1 VTRRVPGVFAV
12 EDHAIQITWPDA
24 GGEPVQVRATVD
36 GRPVAAAE
44 GIVDGDGGAGALVIG
59 DLPSDRDVLI
69 RMTWRG
75 TTDTISTRTLTPPAG
90 ELLARFATVSDIH
103 LGERSFGLLG
113 AIVEDPAPIVPV
125 SIRAAHAAIDE
136 LQRWGAELLVI
147 KGDLT
152 AAGQPAEWRALASL
166 LEEVTVPTM
175 ICPGNHETARHRGA
189 LDAHDTLIDIGHPEA
204 AALVQCHDLPGLR
217 VVLAD
222 TTLPPTNRGR
232 VAHVADQV
240 TALAADGGLPTFV
253 ALHHQLL
260 VLPVPTYWPP
270 GVPRGE
276 ANRFV
281 RQLQDA
287 RPASLITSGHT
298 HRNRRRQIGSVVVT
312 EVGSPK
318 DYPGVWAGYA
328 VHEGGIRQVVR
339 RVSSRGLLSWT
350 DATAGAAGG
359 TWGLWSPGRLSDRC
373 FSHTWPA

>member
-1 VTRRVPGVFAV
+1 
-12 EDHAIQITWPDA
+12 
-24 GGEPVQVRATVD
+24 
-36 GRPVAAAE
+36 
-44 GIVDGDGGAGALVIG
+44 
-59 DLPSDRDVLI
+59 
-69 RMTWRG
+69 
-75 TTDTISTRTLTPPAG
+75 
-90 ELLARFATVSDIH
+90 
-103 LGERSFGLLG
+103 
-113 AIVEDPAPIVPV
+113 
-125 SIRAAHAAIDE
+125 
-136 LQRWGAELLVI
+136 
-147 KGDLT
+147 
-152 AAGQPAEWRALASL
+152 
-166 LEEVTVPTM
+166 
-175 ICPGNHETARHRGA
+175 
-189 LDAHDTLIDIGHPEA
+189 
-204 AALVQCHDLPGLR
+204 
-217 VVLAD
+217 
-222 TTLPPTNRGR
+222 